1 MSDDENVTKK
11 DLPPAAQRA
20 LEEAAERRAA
30 QEAKEQEL
38 EDQREAEK
46 GGPRK
51 KEPVRYG
58 DWERD
63 GRAYDF

>member
-1 MSDDENVTKK
+1 MSDDKNVTKS
-11 DLPPAAQRA
+11 DLPPAAKRA
-20 LEEAAERRAA
+20 LEEAAARRTD
-30 QEAKEQEL
+30 QEAY
-38 EDQREAEK
+38 EAKLAEKRGGEK

-51 KEPVRYG
+51 AEPVRYG

>member
-11 DLPPAAQRA
+11 KLSPEAQRA
-20 LEEAAERRAA
+20 LAEAAERRAK
-30 QEAKEQEL
+30 QEEKEREL
-38 EDQREAEK
+38 EEQREAEK
-46 GGPRK
+46 GGPKK